1 MNSEHSNLPNSLI
14 DLREQLTVWLLVAR
28 ADLNDLGRQS
38 KYTRAEAARLAECSA
53 QTIRDAI
60 SAGKL
65 ETGSSGWIARP
76 HLTEWL
82 GYDPI
87 QHRIEE
93 IVRLERSLALIDSEL
108 STKTSENIQNLSNL
122 SDSVSNNEPAA

>member
-38 KYTRAEAARLAECSA
+38 KFTQAEAARLAGCGA
-53 QTIRDAI
+53 QTVRDAI
-60 SAGKL
+60 STGKL
-65 ETGSSGWIARP
+65 KTGTSGWITPPQLA
-76 HLTEWL
+76 EWL

-87 QHRIEE
+87 QHRIEKIIE
-93 IVRLERSLALIDSEL
+93 LEKKLALIEIEL
-108 STKTSENIQNLSNL
+108 SRKTIKIRQTPSNP
-122 SDSVSNNEPAA
+122 VSNNEPAA